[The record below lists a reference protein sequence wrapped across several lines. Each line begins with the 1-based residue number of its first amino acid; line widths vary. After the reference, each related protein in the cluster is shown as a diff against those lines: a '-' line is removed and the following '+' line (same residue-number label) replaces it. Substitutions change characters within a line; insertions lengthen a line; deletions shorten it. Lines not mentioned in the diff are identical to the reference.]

1 MTGASRGIGEAV
13 AKAFAAEGC
22 SVVAVSRS
30 CEEKTVEM
38 PGGGSITY
46 RRMNVSDAASV
57 ESVVSAMESVEK
69 MQPTTTTYRPPSRT
83 RSA

>member
-1 MTGASRGIGEAV
+1 MNNIYGKNVLVTGASRGIGEAV

-22 SVVAVSRS
+22 SVIAVSRS

-46 RRMNVSDAASV
+46 RRMNVSDEASV
-57 ESVVSAMESVEK
+57 
-69 MQPTTTTYRPPSRT
+69 
-83 RSA
+83 